1 MIHRIAYIYIY
12 IYTYQLIPE
21 SGQKVVMI
29 DILSKVLRYMKIL
42 TKSIKI
48 YENTY
53 RDFKIS

>member
-48 YENTY
+48 Y
-53 RDFKIS
+53 